1 MFNLLSHCFA
11 LLLQTLKHPDKRAAY
26 DAIVGISGDAVNP
39 FSDGSYERDQ
49 VIVHLSCQHAAFNV

>member
-1 MFNLLSHCFA
+1 M
-11 LLLQTLKHPDKRAAY
+11 QTLKHPDKRAAY

-49 VIVHLSCQHAAFNV
+49 VIVHLTCQHVAFNV

>member
-1 MFNLLSHCFA
+1 MLKLISHSLA

-49 VIVHLSCQHAAFNV
+49 VIVHLTCQHAAISV